1 MEIIALIF
9 SGISS
14 IAAVLSA
21 IAAFKAKKDV
31 SEIKQS
37 NNNIINLKAK
47 ENKGDMV
54 GINNGD
60 INE

>member
-14 IAAVLSA
+14 IAAILSA
-21 IAAFKAKKDV
+21 IAAFKAKREIL
-31 SEIKQS
+31 EIKQS
-37 NNNIINLKAK
+37 NNKINLKVK
-47 ENKGDMV
+47 ENNGNMV
-54 GINNGD
+54 GINNGE

>member
-21 IAAFKAKKDV
+21 IAAFKAKR
-31 SEIKQS
+31 EILEVKQA
-37 NNNIINLKAK
+37 NNKINLKAK
-47 ENKGDMV
+47 ENNGNMV
-54 GINNGD
+54 GINNGE